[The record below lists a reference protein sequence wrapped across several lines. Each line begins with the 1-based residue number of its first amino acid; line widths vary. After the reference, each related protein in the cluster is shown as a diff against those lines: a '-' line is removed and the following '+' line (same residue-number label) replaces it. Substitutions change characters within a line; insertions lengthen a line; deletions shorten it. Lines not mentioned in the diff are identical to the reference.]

1 MKKAII
7 ILILIASYLNVI
19 AQYSQNVNSFDKS
32 INLTMGS
39 RKGDNNVSV
48 QFGVLGRKIPLSFLV
63 GGHYMEFDNDAAKI
77 GLNGKYGTWGGN
89 VSGVFRVFPFD
100 AYFMN
105 RTIDFNLYGT
115 GYFNKNVL
123 PLYEYGGKVGIM
135 VNTRSRIYVNAGTIQ
150 NKEYKSFC
158 FGATFSLLFFNGYSA
173 Y

>member
-1 MKKAII
+1 MKKAIL
-7 ILILIASYLNVI
+7 ILILIASYSNVI
-19 AQYSQNVNSFDKS
+19 AQYEQNINSFDKA

-39 RKGDNNVSV
+39 RKGDNNVNV

-63 GGHYMEFDNDAAKI
+63 GGHYMEFDETGKGM
-77 GLNGKYGTWGGN
+77 GLNTGKC
-89 VSGVFRVFPFD
+89 GVNGSVMLRVFPFD

-105 RTIDFNLYGT
+105 RTIDFNVYGT
-115 GYFNKNVL
+115 SYFNKGIA

-135 VNTRSRIYVNAGTIQ
+135 INTRSRIYVNAGTIR
-150 NKEYKSFC
+150 NDKYNSFC

>member
-1 MKKAII
+1 MKKTIL
-7 ILILIASYLNVI
+7 ILILIASYSNVI
-19 AQYSQNVNSFDKS
+19 AQYEQNINSFDKA

-48 QFGVLGRKIPLSFLV
+48 QFGVLGREVHLSFLV

-77 GLNGKYGTWGGN
+77 GLNGKYGTWGAN
-89 VSGVFRVFPFD
+89 VSGMVRVFPFD

-105 RTIDFNLYGT
+105 RTIDFNIYGT
-115 GYFNKNVL
+115 SYFNKDIH
-123 PLYEYGGKVGIM
+123 PLYEYGGKIGIM
-135 VNTRSRIYVNAGTIQ
+135 LNTRSRIYVNAGSVQ

-158 FGATFSLLFFNGYSA
+158 FGATFSLLFFIGYSA